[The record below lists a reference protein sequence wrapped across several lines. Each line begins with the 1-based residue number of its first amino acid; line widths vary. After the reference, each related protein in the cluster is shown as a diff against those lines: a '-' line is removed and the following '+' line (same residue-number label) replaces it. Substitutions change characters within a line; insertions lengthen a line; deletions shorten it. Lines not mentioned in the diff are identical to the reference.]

1 MNRMISIVVAPML
14 VAATGCGAARPGE
27 DAAPAD
33 ASVAGAENGAAPA
46 NFAEQVKLGQRLY
59 GAKCAQCHGASG
71 EGGEAPR
78 VVGLS
83 EGALPLQPPAKST
96 LRKTEFKTVMD
107 VGAFVVQN
115 MPPKAAGSLS
125 TEEYFSVL
133 AFDLKANGID
143 LGEKK
148 LDAEL
153 AKTLVIP
160 R

>member
-1 MNRMISIVVAPML
+1 MTISKLIA
-14 VAATGCGAARPGE
+14 VAALVVTGCGGSRAAEAGPS
-27 DAAPAD
+27 DAAPA
-33 ASVAGAENGAAPA
+33 GATGAAAPTS
-46 NFAEQVKLGQRLY
+46 FAEQVALGQRLY
-59 GAKCAQCHGASG
+59 AAKCAHCHGASG

-83 EGALPLQPPAKST
+83 EGALPLEPPAD
-96 LRKTEFKTVMD
+96 RKARKAQFETVMD
-107 VGAFVVQN
+107 VAAFVVQN
-115 MPPKAAGSLS
+115 MPPNEAGSLE
-125 TEEYFSVL
+125 TEEYFSIL

-143 LGEKK
+143 LGTKK

>member
-1 MNRMISIVVAPML
+1 MPN
-14 VAATGCGAARPGE
+14 
-27 DAAPAD
+27 
-33 ASVAGAENGAAPA
+33 
-46 NFAEQVKLGQRLY
+46 NFAEQVALGQRLY
-59 GAKCAQCHGASG
+59 GEKCAHCHGASG

-83 EGALPLQPPAKST
+83 DGALPLQPPADRKA
-96 LRKTEFKTVMD
+96 RKTEFKTVMG
-107 VGAFVVQN
+107 VAEFVVQN
-115 MPPKAAGSLS
+115 MPPNEAGTLD
-125 TEEYFSVL
+125 TEEYFSIL

-143 LGEKK
+143 LGSKK